1 MMAAYKLSLAVQYG
15 INSGLIPERAQFRR
29 WINAALQRDAC
40 ITLRIVDEKEGR
52 ALNKN
57 FCGKDR
63 ATNVLTFVHEE
74 VGILYGDIAICSPV
88 VEREAH
94 DHHKDIQAHYAH
106 LAIHAVLHLQGYD
119 HNKVA
124 DANRMEALEAALLM
138 KLGYA
143 DPYQAVNLPSKD
155 GSTRE

>member
-1 MMAAYKLSLAVQYG
+1 MAAYKLSLAVQYG

-63 ATNVLTFVHEE
+63 ATNVLTFVHEWQG
-74 VGILYGDIAICSPV
+74 VHSVPVYPYDDHAPPSPLLASKS
-88 VEREAH
+88 RYLHTIYQPLHAQMSAH
-94 DHHKDIQAHYAH
+94 W
-106 LAIHAVLHLQGYD
+106 
-119 HNKVA
+119 
-124 DANRMEALEAALLM
+124 
-138 KLGYA
+138 
-143 DPYQAVNLPSKD
+143 
-155 GSTRE
+155 